1 MLNNIRYANII
12 YNISPQRNLLIPNF
26 FPEKRINEKHP
37 KSTNIKKSFFL
48 QEICYKVKKYQQLA
62 K

>member
-1 MLNNIRYANII
+1 MLNNIRYANIYI
-12 YNISPQRNLLIPNF
+12 YITPTESIDSKLLFRKKN
-26 FPEKRINEKHP
+26 KRKASQVNKHQ
-37 KSTNIKKSFFL
+37 KSHFL

>member
-26 FPEKRINEKHP
+26 FPEKRINENITGQQTSKKH
-37 KSTNIKKSFFL
+37 FL